1 MDKPTI
7 TPYRTRT
14 GIEIGKFYVPPS
26 NMQYSHDMELLQ
38 ESLLTD
44 DVTLRREKIKNMI
57 YASVVGIM
65 VFLLVVVK

>member
-1 MDKPTI
+1 MDKPKI
-7 TPYRTRT
+7 TPYRTKT

-26 NMQYSHDMELLQ
+26 HMEYSHDMELLQ

>member
-1 MDKPTI
+1 MDKPKV
-7 TPYRTRT
+7 TPYRTKT

-57 YASVVGIM
+57 YATVLGVM